1 MPGPNRK
8 STPKEIVGSHGHRSH
23 GPSILWPALYEHLRA
38 KGYSKRKAAMIS
50 NGMWRK
56 KHHLPPKSVKGTKG
70 LVGINKTDLFS
81 MCPEL
86 RDDPVTLSIVNAE
99 AEERI
104 LSDQIAYRDQQQT
117 QTEDNDVGT
126 ISKSD
131 LPQAVRDY
139 IDELEDRLGDKN
151 ETIVKLAADVD
162 ALTAERDEMVA
173 KQLLEDSG
181 NDEAVKAAIAKADP
195 ETAAVLSA
203 LHKELSS
210 ARTTVAKQH
219 TAAQEAT
226 LVSKSAS
233 LPAIYVEPIR
243 KDDGTVDPADK
254 GLTTILKSAYDVS
267 PEFGDRLFTVLKHA
281 NDRIEQSGLF
291 SELGTA
297 GARTTIAKSAEA
309 AVAEIRKANPDMTE
323 DEALAEFYSRD
334 GNYESARPGQEV

>member
-1 MPGPNRK
+1 
-8 STPKEIVGSHGHRSH
+8 
-23 GPSILWPALYEHLRA
+23 
-38 KGYSKRKAAMIS
+38 MIS

-56 KHHLPPKSVKGTKG
+56 KHGLPPKSVKGTKG
-70 LVGINKTDLFS
+70 LVGVNKMDLFS

-86 RDDPVTLSIVNAE
+86 SDDPVTLAIVNAE
-99 AEERI
+99 AEERN
-104 LSDQIAYRDQQQT
+104 LSNRSGYRYQQQT
-117 QTEDNDVGT
+117 QTEDTNVGT

-151 ETIVKLAADVD
+151 ETIVKLAADND
-162 ALTAERDEMVA
+162 ALIAERDEMVA

-181 NDEAVKAAIAKADP
+181 NDELVKAAIAKADP
-195 ETAAVLSA
+195 ETAAVLGA
-203 LHKELSS
+203 LHKELTS
-210 ARTTVAKQH
+210 ARSTVAKQH
-219 TAAQEAT
+219 IEAQQSVM
-226 LVSKSAS
+226 VSKAAS

-243 KDDGTVDPADK
+243 KDDGTVDASDK
-254 GLTTILKSAYDVS
+254 GLTTILKAAYDQS

-291 SELGTA
+291 SELGQS
-297 GARTTIAKSAEA
+297 GAKTTIAKSAES

-323 DEALAEFYSRD
+323 EDALAAFYSQD